1 MTESRIRDKGAYDMK
16 DSRAAWKMQ
25 KLGCGLIVYLIY
37 LFIASNILSEYGP
50 QEGTAKTIMYIIVL
64 LGPLVLHFILWVVRT
79 LMAMP
84 DPKDTQVLI
93 DHLNKVAPIPEFEA
107 GLSEE
112 DYQAKRREALL
123 RRIRAA
129 FAFEE
134 RKKGKPLTVSEKN
147 YLEIA
152 LNIRE
157 EEYLQ
162 DEWEL
167 AALRRQ
173 KEVSPEAVEEEVS
186 LSTIEGELREQFG
199 KRGEFFT
206 PRDKRELAGMT
217 PEGRL
222 RRYNDITKL
231 LHGGAAD
238 SEKLADE
245 ASSKPLTKEEID
257 EADVDEEVMRTF
269 KEESK
274 FDEYAELQRAK
285 IIVLYEHEP
294 EKRNKRLRIF
304 NNMVLRYRESRGW

>member
-1 MTESRIRDKGAYDMK
+1 MKESRTE
-16 DSRAAWKMQ
+16 WKLR
-25 KLGCGLIVYLIY
+25 KAGCGLIVYLIY

-50 QEGTAKTIMYIIVL
+50 QEGTAKTIMYTIVL

-84 DPKDTQVLI
+84 DPKDTKVLI
-93 DHLNKVAPIPEFEA
+93 EHLNKVAPIPEFEA

-112 DYQAKRREALL
+112 DYQARRREALL

-147 YLEIA
+147 YIEIA

-199 KRGEFFT
+199 KRGELFT

-238 SEKLADE
+238 PEKPADE
-245 ASSKPLTKEEID
+245 ASSKPPTKEEID

-304 NNMVLRYRESRGW
+304 NNMVLRYR